1 MNKNLSKLYTIF
13 VVISLV
19 LLTACQASD
28 DQKQETSENAT
39 CFYSFKAQEKSAIT
53 SLFEDEKIREAL
65 SNALS
70 NLKDRQEIE
79 QEPTEPV
86 ETQEK
91 VDLELPGG
99 EFIIEYNQNSNGELS
114 VLTLKDGI
122 LKYWLNGTIVCK
134 KTIPIPAKTSFGS
147 SFNDIIGNPYISE
160 DGKLVLI
167 QSYTTLEGELKLDYT
182 IFAKHC
188 SKIVPVLAYDSWVFQ
203 NNEGK
208 YGLAFYRDDAYYWYP
223 YAGFRFNTVE
233 DSNFSLPKPTIIWL
247 NESTV
252 KSVSFGSWGSSSYGY
267 QDVSAISARLDV
279 ESYGELDISNVLG
292 SFKPIEV
299 DGKFFDL
306 LHQKFEPQEYT
317 ERLCLVIQALN
328 EYKQK
333 S

>member
-28 DQKQETSENAT
+28 DKKQETSENAN
-39 CFYSFKAQEKSAIT
+39 CSYSFKAQEKSAIT

-65 SNALS
+65 SDVLS
-70 NLKDRQEIE
+70 NLEDRQELE
-79 QEPTEPV
+79 EEPAEPD
-86 ETQEK
+86 EAQEK
-91 VDLELPGG
+91 VKLELPSG
-99 EFIIEYNQNSNGELS
+99 EFLIEYDQEPNGELRI
-114 VLTLKDGI
+114 LTLKDGI

-134 KTIPIPAKTSFGS
+134 KTIPIPAKTSVGS
-147 SFNDIIGNPYISE
+147 SFNDIIGNPYISK

-167 QSYTTLEGELKLDYT
+167 QSYTTLERELKIDYT
-182 IFAKHC
+182 ILAKHC

-208 YGLAFYRDDAYYWYP
+208 YGLAFYRDDSFYWYP
-223 YAGFRFNTVE
+223 YSGLGFNTVE
-233 DSNFSLPKPTIIWL
+233 DSNFSLSKPTIIWL

-267 QDVSAISARLDV
+267 QDVSAISARLDI
-279 ESYGELDISNVLG
+279 ESYGELDILNVSG
-292 SFKPIEV
+292 SFEPIEV
-299 DGKFFDL
+299 DDKFFDL
-306 LHQKFEPQEYT
+306 LHQKFEPQEYE
-317 ERLCLVIQALN
+317 ERLCLVIQTLN